1 MSSIIYKEFRM
12 ETTGKQFV
20 DFWSWAAQKGLMNEN
35 TAYSFS
41 SPVRQIIS
49 VNEDWETLDV
59 SKLDVDNLLSR
70 FQNIK
75 GKNFKPDSLNAYFR
89 RFKQALEMFLE
100 YVENPTGWKYKG
112 QNSQNRKP
120 KNSKTGK
127 DSQNENNFEMPI
139 SQAEGSIQMVDYPFP
154 LREGCIVRLKLPTDL
169 KLSEVERLNN
179 FMRSVVIIE

>member
-1 MSSIIYKEFRM
+1 M

-20 DFWSWAAQKGLMNEN
+20 DFWNWAAQKGLMNEN

-49 VNEDWETLDV
+49 VNEDWETIDV
-59 SKLDVDNLLSR
+59 SKLNVDDLFSR

-89 RFKQALEMFLE
+89 RFRSALEMFLE

-112 QNSQNRKP
+112 QSNQSRKP
-120 KNSKTGK
+120 KNSKAGK
-127 DSQNENNFEMPI
+127 DSQSENNFEMPI
-139 SQAEGSIQMVDYPFP
+139 SQSEGSNQMVDYPFP

-169 KLSEVERLNN
+169 KISEVERLAN
-179 FMRSVVIIE
+179 FMRSVVIDN